1 MSIVFCNSEKNLAGY
16 TNQSFQ
22 ISKYD
27 QFRAYFAQIVNE
39 IIVLTNLTNQ
49 LIFGFLGVCLTLSAP
64 RAIIILSASS
74 VRKEVEL
81 MTYIISF
88 VVSVMASVVGNYI
101 SKRIDR
107 K

>member
-1 MSIVFCNSEKNLAGY
+1 M
-16 TNQSFQ
+16 
-22 ISKYD
+22 
-27 QFRAYFAQIVNE
+27 
-39 IIVLTNLTNQ
+39 
-49 LIFGFLGVCLTLSAP
+49 TLSAP